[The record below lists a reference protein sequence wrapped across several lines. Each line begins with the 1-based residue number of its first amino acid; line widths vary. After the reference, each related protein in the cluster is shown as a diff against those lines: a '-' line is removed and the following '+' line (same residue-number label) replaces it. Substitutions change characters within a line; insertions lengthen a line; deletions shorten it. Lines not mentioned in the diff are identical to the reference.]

1 MSKAKPSDSSTAG
14 APLVDLPTIPN
25 RIKNYSVCLVLSGDV
40 DVIHSTVNDIFARLN
55 AVGCYVGIAADDAEL
70 LLTDVPPKLPL
81 LNKAWRRRVSPIQTI
96 FKFEV

>member
-1 MSKAKPSDSSTAG
+1 MSKVKSSDSVGDVYPLPST
-14 APLVDLPTIPN
+14 TN

-40 DVIHSTVNDIFARLN
+40 DVIHATVNDIFSRLN